1 MGRLFLAKQHLR
13 FAEVF
18 AKLVLHLHAKLFS
31 FFFPHRSK
39 RKRGYEEDGHVAKE
53 PRLVE
58 EVRQANIIL
67 SLTFV
72 CCCFFFKQ
80 FFLNLDFCFISGMD

>member
-18 AKLVLHLHAKLFS
+18 AKLVLHLHVKLFS
-31 FFFPHRSK
+31 FFFFPHRSK

-58 EVRQANIIL
+58 EVRQANIIH

-72 CCCFFFKQ
+72 CLLLLFVF
-80 FFLNLDFCFISGMD
+80 

>member
-1 MGRLFLAKQHLR
+1 MSWRQSWQVTVNSKDVGRLFLAKQHLR

-18 AKLVLHLHAKLFS
+18 AKLVLHLHAKFS

-67 SLTFV
+67 S
-72 CCCFFFKQ
+72 
-80 FFLNLDFCFISGMD
+80 